1 MSIDATDSDAPKFP
15 ERFLRYA
22 TREFGQE
29 GEAWLEELPSILR
42 RCCDKWGLA
51 LGRPTE
57 EIKANY
63 IAYVE
68 MGNGAE
74 AVLKVGVTHDDFSSE
89 MEALAIYEGRGINR
103 LIDCDKVLN
112 AMLLERLRP
121 GKMLDSVENARAQS
135 EITARILQDLHA
147 TPPPS
152 NHTLPHFMDWMQGA
166 FADARSCKDSERA
179 RGYIEQIPRVQSM
192 MEVLMEPDEPQ
203 MLLHG
208 DLHHW
213 NILSDADRG
222 WMAIDPKGVI
232 GASCL
237 DVGRFIN
244 NAMGFGETAAQK
256 REILLEAV
264 TIFSDVLGE
273 NEERM
278 FAGAF
283 CDKIM
288 GSSWGLQQKPDEHEA
303 SSQEALKVMV
313 EVARDMDDRRLRCRA
328 SAEKT
333 R

>member
-1 MSIDATDSDAPKFP
+1 MPIDTPQFP

-22 TREFGQE
+22 TREFGRA
-29 GEAWLEELPSILR
+29 GEAWLEELPSILS
-42 RCCDKWGLA
+42 RCCDTWGLT

-57 EIKANY
+57 EIKVNY

-68 MGNGAE
+68 MSNGEE
-74 AVLKVGVTHDDFSSE
+74 AVLKVGIPHGDFSAE

-103 LIDCDKVLN
+103 LIDCDKALN

-121 GKMLDSVENARAQS
+121 GKMLDSVENAREQS
-135 EITARILQDLHA
+135 EIAARILQDLHA

-152 NHTLPHFMDWMQGA
+152 NHTLPHFMDWMCGA
-166 FADARSCKDSERA
+166 FADARSCEDSERA
-179 RGYIEQIPRVQSM
+179 RGYIEQIPRVESM
-192 MEVLMEPDEPQ
+192 MGILMETDEPQ
-203 MLLHG
+203 ILLHG

-244 NAMGFGETAAQK
+244 NAMGFGETAAEK

-288 GSSWGLQQKPDEHEA
+288 GSSWGLKQKPDEREA

-313 EVARDMDDRRLRCRA
+313 EMARGVDDRRLRYRLGI
-328 SAEKT
+328 
-333 R
+333 RN

>member
-1 MSIDATDSDAPKFP
+1 MPIDALKFP

-22 TREFGQE
+22 TREFGKE
-29 GEAWLEELPSILR
+29 GEAWIEELPSILR
-42 RCCDKWGLA
+42 RCCDKWGLT
-51 LGRPTE
+51 LGPPSA
-57 EIKANY
+57 EIKVNY
-63 IAYVE
+63 VAYVE
-68 MGNGAE
+68 MGHGE
-74 AVLKVGVTHDDFSSE
+74 QAVLKVGVPHDDFSAE

-103 LIDCDKVLN
+103 LIDCDQALN

-121 GKMLDSVENARAQS
+121 GKMLDSVGNVREQS
-135 EITARILQDLHA
+135 EIAAHILQNLHA

-152 NHTLPHFMDWMQGA
+152 NHALPHFMDWMRGA
-166 FADARSCKDSERA
+166 FADAKSWADSARA
-179 RGYIEQIPRVQSM
+179 RGYIEQIPRVESM
-192 MEVLMEPDEPQ
+192 MEILLEPDEPQ

-244 NAMGFGETAAQK
+244 NAMGFGETAAEK

-264 TIFSDVLGE
+264 AVFSEVLGE

-283 CDKIM
+283 CD
-288 GSSWGLQQKPDEHEA
+288 WGLQQKPDEHEV
-303 SSQEALKVMV
+303 LKVMV
-313 EVARDMDDRRLRCRA
+313 EVARDVDDRRLRCRA
-328 SAEKT
+328 GA
-333 R
+333 

>member
-1 MSIDATDSDAPKFP
+1 MPIDAPKFP

-22 TREFGQE
+22 TREFGKK
-29 GEAWLEELPSILR
+29 GEAWLEKLPSILR
-42 RCCDKWGLA
+42 RCCGKWGLT
-51 LGRPTE
+51 LGPPTE
-57 EIKANY
+57 EIKVNY

-68 MGNGAE
+68 MGNGEE
-74 AVLKVGVTHDDFSSE
+74 AVLKVGVPHDDFSAE

-103 LIDCDKVLN
+103 LIDCDQALN
-112 AMLLERLRP
+112 AMLLERLHP
-121 GKMLDSVENARAQS
+121 GKMLDSVGNVREQS
-135 EITARILQDLHA
+135 EIAAHILCDLHA
-147 TPPPS
+147 IPPPS
-152 NHTLPHFMDWMQGA
+152 NHTLPHFVDWLQGA
-166 FADARSCKDSERA
+166 FADARSCEDSARA
-179 RGYIEQIPRVQSM
+179 RGYIEQIPRVESM
-192 MEVLMEPDEPQ
+192 MEILMEPDEPQ

-244 NAMGFGETAAQK
+244 NAMGFGEIAAEK

-264 TIFSDVLGE
+264 TIFSDALGE

-313 EVARDMDDRRLRCRA
+313 EVARDVDDRRLRCRA
-328 SAEKT
+328 GA
-333 R
+333 

>member
-1 MSIDATDSDAPKFP
+1 MLIDAPQFPK
-15 ERFLRYA
+15 RFLRYA
-22 TREFGQE
+22 TSEFGKE
-29 GEAWLEELPSILR
+29 GEAWLEKLPSILR
-42 RCCDKWGLA
+42 RCCDKWCLT
-51 LGRPTE
+51 LGPPTE
-57 EIKANY
+57 EIKVNY

-68 MGNGAE
+68 MGHGEE
-74 AVLKVGVTHDDFSSE
+74 AVLKVGVPHDDFSAE
-89 MEALAIYEGRGINR
+89 MEALAIYAGRGINR
-103 LIDCDKVLN
+103 LIDCDQALN

-121 GKMLDSVENARAQS
+121 GKMLDSVGDVREQS
-135 EITARILQDLHA
+135 EIAARILHDLHA

-152 NHTLPHFMDWMQGA
+152 NHALPHFMDWLRGA
-166 FADARSCKDSERA
+166 FADAKSCEDSARA
-179 RGYIEQIPRVQSM
+179 RGYIEQIPRVESM
-192 MEVLMEPDEPQ
+192 MEILLEPDEPQ

-244 NAMGFGETAAQK
+244 NAMGFGETAAEK

-264 TIFSDVLGE
+264 AVFSEVLGE

-303 SSQEALKVMV
+303 LKVMV
-313 EVARDMDDRRLRCRA
+313 EVARDVDDRRLRCRA
-328 SAEKT
+328 GA
-333 R
+333 

>member
-1 MSIDATDSDAPKFP
+1 MRNCRPFSRGAAISGT
-15 ERFLRYA
+15 L
-22 TREFGQE
+22 T
-29 GEAWLEELPSILR
+29 
-42 RCCDKWGLA
+42 

-57 EIKANY
+57 EIKVNY

-68 MGNGAE
+68 MGNGEE
-74 AVLKVGVTHDDFSSE
+74 AVLKVGVPHGDFSAE

-103 LIDCDKVLN
+103 LIDCDKALN

-121 GKMLDSVENARAQS
+121 GKMLDSVENVREQS
-135 EITARILQDLHA
+135 EIAARILQDLHA

-152 NHTLPHFMDWMQGA
+152 NHTLPHFMDWMRSA
-166 FADARSCKDSERA
+166 FADARNCKDPERA
-179 RGYIEQIPRVQSM
+179 RGYIEQIPRVESM
-192 MEVLMEPDEPQ
+192 MGILMGADEPQ
-203 MLLHG
+203 ILLHG

-222 WMAIDPKGVI
+222 WLAIDPKGVI

-244 NAMGFGETAAQK
+244 NAMGFGETAAEK

-264 TIFSDVLGE
+264 AVFSDVLGE

-288 GSSWGLQQKPDEHEA
+288 GSSWSLKQEPDEREA

-313 EVARDMDDRRLRCRA
+313 EMARGVDDRRLRCRA
-328 SAEKT
+328 V
-333 R
+333 